1 MVGCVRRET
10 WLGPF
15 RASSE
20 GLGNEEVDAALG
32 DPAGLR
38 SLLLGIVFLGKT
50 DYLERQVVPQNI
62 VL

>member
-1 MVGCVRRET
+1 MDLLEHQ
-10 WLGPF
+10 
-15 RASSE
+15 E

-38 SLLLGIVFLGKT
+38 SLLGIVFLGKT